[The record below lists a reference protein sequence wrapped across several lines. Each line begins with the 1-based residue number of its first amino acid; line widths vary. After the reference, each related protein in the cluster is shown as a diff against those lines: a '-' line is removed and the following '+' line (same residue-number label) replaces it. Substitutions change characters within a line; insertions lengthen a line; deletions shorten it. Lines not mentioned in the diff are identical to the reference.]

1 LIRSEEYSR
10 TVFDRRD
17 SRRLCFGIVVGLV
30 ASACAKT
37 EPARA
42 QPPSTGV
49 AKSIASEQRPTTD
62 SSPPASEPPEAR
74 AQRVTS
80 GLGRQTL
87 QSLDGFDRA
96 EAARLRVVA
105 VSEAERNT
113 FKTADRIV
121 GYPADTPFRSVAAP
135 NTARLL
141 EILTRDAS
149 YDFDIAIRCA
159 NSRLV
164 GIRFLTAPA
173 VEVAIGTPCNQ
184 VIWAY
189 HSVGGTGRWG
199 AVLSKEGADALIPL
213 LSSIVMAS
221 R

>member
-1 LIRSEEYSR
+1 LIRSQECSR
-10 TVFDRRD
+10 AVFKRRD
-17 SRRLCFGIVVGLV
+17 IRRLCFGIVVGLA
-30 ASACAKT
+30 ASACAKI
-37 EPARA
+37 EPVRA

-49 AKSIASEQRPTTD
+49 ANSIASEQLGKPD
-62 SSPPASEPPEAR
+62 SSSPASVPLEAR
-74 AQRVTS
+74 APRVTA
-80 GLGRQTL
+80 GLGRQTM
-87 QSLDGFDRA
+87 QSLDGFNRA

-121 GYPADTPFRSVAAP
+121 GYPADTPFRSVAVP
-135 NTARLL
+135 TTARLL
-141 EILTRDAS
+141 DILTRDAS

-189 HSVGGTGRWG
+189 RSGGGTGRWG
-199 AVLSKEGADALIPL
+199 AVLSKQGADALIPF
-213 LSSIVMAS
+213 LSSIVK
-221 R
+221 